1 MISKYL
7 RMFSIASV
15 LLTIAACGTATR
27 TQQTGVTN
35 PTQLVLMAEKLTG
48 SIISL
53 NERRFTV
60 GKNDLEKYRF
70 GVLGAADSE
79 KESLEIIRLDV
90 APGNIALKVYLNGRE
105 LANRNLYLVEGQ
117 TREIKL

>member
-7 RMFSIASV
+7 RLFSIASI
-15 LLTIAACGTATR
+15 LLTLAACGSPTR
-27 TQQTGVTN
+27 TQQTGITN

-48 SIISL
+48 SSISL

-60 GKNDLEKYRF
+60 GKDDLEKYRY

-79 KESLEIIRLDV
+79 KESLEIIRLNV
-90 APGNIALKVYLNGRE
+90 APGKLALKVYLNGRE